1 MEFVEFPP
9 TAFLG
14 HKLYE
19 SNWGEFAGFPPHRA
33 DGEYTTVDSLYL
45 LIPIALL
52 FCVIAI
58 KLLLWA
64 INSGQYEDL
73 DKEAWRILLDDN
85 EEGEDK
91 VKSKDVNND

>member
-1 MEFVEFPP
+1 M
-9 TAFLG
+9 
-14 HKLYE
+14 
-19 SNWGEFAGFPPHRA
+19 
-33 DGEYTTVDSLYL
+33 DSLYL

-91 VKSKDVNND
+91 VKSRDVNND